1 MGAHAPV
8 ADRAPQLGP
17 VVQTAHGLLRGS
29 AEGGLAVFRGVPYAS
44 PPVGERRWRA
54 PAPPEAWLDIR
65 DATAFGP
72 AAVQAP
78 GEPPFGDLFARVP
91 TSEACLTLNVWT
103 PDRDPTRPLPVLVW
117 IHGGGLA
124 DGTAA
129 DPLYAGDTFARDG
142 LVFVSI
148 NYRLGALGFLHLAE
162 LFDDYEDAGN
172 LGLLDQVAALRWVRD
187 NIAAFGG
194 EPGAVTIAGES
205 AGGWSVASL
214 MAMPAA
220 RGLFHRAICSSGAGD
235 HALDPGTA
243 TRVAR
248 RFLDAAG
255 VRAGDRDALL
265 TLAPEQVVAAQ
276 EVVYGDAM
284 GSPETAAALLG
295 DSAGLIFPLLPVI
308 DGAVLPALP
317 QDAVAAGSAR
327 GIPLLIGT
335 NRDEYGL
342 YRLLD
347 GGIFT
352 AEHLRWYVERG
363 LDGGTFADAVA
374 LYGGSDSAALDAME
388 TDRFFR
394 APAVALAERQARWSD
409 VYVYRLD
416 WAGTER
422 YGACHVMDVPL
433 VFGRPDHP
441 PTRALI
447 ETLPPVEVAASLH
460 DAWSSFAR
468 GGAPASVHLPLWSTY
483 DDDRRRTMLIDAP
496 GLRMLAGPERERRS
510 PWRDRNG

>member
-1 MGAHAPV
+1 V

-17 VVQTAHGLLRGS
+17 VVETAHGLLRGC
-29 AEGGLAVFRGVPYAS
+29 AEGGLSVFRGIPYAL
-44 PPVGERRWRA
+44 PPTGERRWRA
-54 PAPPEAWLDIR
+54 PQPPEAWRGVR

-78 GEPPFGDLFARVP
+78 GEPPFGDLFANVP
-91 TSEACLTLNVWT
+91 TDEDCLTLNVWT
-103 PDRDPTRPLPVLVW
+103 PDLEPAQPRPVLVW

-162 LFDDYEDAGN
+162 LFDGYDDAGN

-194 EPGAVTIAGES
+194 DAGAVTIAGES
-205 AGGWSVASL
+205 AGAWSVASL

-235 HALDPGTA
+235 HALDPDAA

-255 VRAGDRDALL
+255 VRPGDREALL
-265 TLAPEQVVAAQ
+265 ALTPEEVVAAQ

-295 DSAGLIFPLLPVI
+295 DAAGLIIPLLPVI
-308 DGAVLPALP
+308 DGAVLRALP
-317 QDAVAAGSAR
+317 QDAVGAGSAR

-363 LDGGTFADAVA
+363 LNGATFADATA
-374 LYGGSDSAALDAME
+374 LYGGSGTAALDAME

-394 APAVALAERQARWSD
+394 APAIALAERQARWSD
-409 VYVYRLD
+409 VYAYRLD

-422 YGACHVMDVPL
+422 YGSCHVMDVPL

-447 ETLPPVEVAASLH
+447 ETIPPAEVAAGLH
-460 DAWSSFAR
+460 AAWSSFAR
-468 GGAPASVHLPLWSTY
+468 GGPPTSVHLPPWSTY
-483 DDDRRRTMLIDAP
+483 DRDRRRTMLIDAP
-496 GLRMLAGPERERRS
+496 ESRMVGDPERKRRS
-510 PWRDRNG
+510 LWRDRNG